1 MAVTTAKKQPEGKMP
16 TGTQAK
22 RDGLVTTVETRGIS
36 SWFAL
41 RHLSHPRLHV
51 LQRTTLEKRLPSEAW
66 APGVGLSK
74 QSGLKVPRG
83 PHTSSGPNYTW
94 GTPGI
99 NNCGRPVHP
108 FPFRYPGAIFSVLTE
123 APGPLS
129 SPSTTAVGLSA
140 PLFISGW
147 LHGGFLH
154 FKERALFNSANT
166 FINNNH
172 MWCLFMI
179 WWHLTILRWTGI
191 THCTLTMDIMWL

>member
-1 MAVTTAKKQPEGKMP
+1 MQLDQTIYCGREYEEETRRERRIRLKTEASTMAVTTAKKQPEGKMP

-83 PHTSSGPNYTW
+83 HHTSSGPNYT
-94 GTPGI
+94 
-99 NNCGRPVHP
+99 
-108 FPFRYPGAIFSVLTE
+108 
-123 APGPLS
+123 
-129 SPSTTAVGLSA
+129 
-140 PLFISGW
+140 
-147 LHGGFLH
+147 
-154 FKERALFNSANT
+154 
-166 FINNNH
+166 
-172 MWCLFMI
+172 
-179 WWHLTILRWTGI
+179 
-191 THCTLTMDIMWL
+191 